1 MEKEL
6 LLNMLYLSHKNQN
19 SKYISKHIYELIL
32 QIAVDPELIDV
43 VTIDSFSNEFYSVR
57 SIKWIKKCFDFKLI

>member
-1 MEKEL
+1 MKKEL
-6 LLNMLYLSHKNQN
+6 LLNMLDLSYKNQN
-19 SKYISKHIYELIL
+19 SKYISELIL

>member
-6 LLNMLYLSHKNQN
+6 LLNMLYLSYKNQN
-19 SKYISKHIYELIL
+19 SKHVYELIL
-32 QIAVDPELIDV
+32 QITVDPELIDV

-57 SIKWIKKCFDFKLI
+57 SIKWIKQCFNFKLI